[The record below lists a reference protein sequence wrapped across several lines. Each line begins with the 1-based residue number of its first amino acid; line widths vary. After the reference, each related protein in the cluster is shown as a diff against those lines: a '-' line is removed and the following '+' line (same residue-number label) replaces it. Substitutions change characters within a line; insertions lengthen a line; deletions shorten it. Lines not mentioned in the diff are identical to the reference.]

1 MLYKKNIRN
10 NKTDIKKKEKK
21 MKKNEM
27 NKKEKWKP
35 YGWRLNGY
43 STRNMNCVI
52 TTCTRKTTHWNFKT
66 LEVATFEKVRENS
79 TGEKKYEKKYTGK

>member
-35 YGWRLNGY
+35 YG
-43 STRNMNCVI
+43 
-52 TTCTRKTTHWNFKT
+52 
-66 LEVATFEKVRENS
+66 
-79 TGEKKYEKKYTGK
+79 